1 MSNFLQSTVGAHHAN
16 TRNCMWK
23 KSGAMRAMT
32 KFTHFICKEIIGFL
46 WASRTIWRCSI
57 LNGQRGRRPMENRT
71 VTRPSFSLCC
81 ICCSGEARA
90 STEGNYQTACK
101 KISWPS
107 TSVHK
112 SASPHKKK
120 QISCAGENLKSAKWQ
135 RVKLLGQSNCETRA
149 VIVKLIDMVAVG
161 AKHPPEYT
169 SSSPVALTIIGR
181 IRHVYGYSTWSQTKA
196 SRRARNRR

>member
-1 MSNFLQSTVGAHHAN
+1 
-16 TRNCMWK
+16 
-23 KSGAMRAMT
+23 MRAMT

-101 KISWPS
+101 K
-107 TSVHK
+107 
-112 SASPHKKK
+112 
-120 QISCAGENLKSAKWQ
+120 NL
-135 RVKLLGQSNCETRA
+135 
-149 VIVKLIDMVAVG
+149 
-161 AKHPPEYT
+161 
-169 SSSPVALTIIGR
+169 LTIDICSQICLSAQKKADFVCWRKFKVCKMAEGETFRSEQLRDARSDSETDRYGR
-181 IRHVYGYSTWSQTKA
+181 SGR
-196 SRRARNRR
+196 